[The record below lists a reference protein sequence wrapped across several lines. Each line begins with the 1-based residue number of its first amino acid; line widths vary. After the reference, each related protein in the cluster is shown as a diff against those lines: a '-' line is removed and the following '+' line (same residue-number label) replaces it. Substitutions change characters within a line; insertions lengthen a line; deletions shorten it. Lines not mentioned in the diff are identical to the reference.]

1 MQHLGNSKGAEANG
15 VHAVSQERADRDRVR
30 LAVVENE
37 FASVTVSLDTA
48 GHTPRLHVRDNE
60 TGDDILLSAIELASL
75 CLATSEDRAGWL
87 TVGLYRTDGEPDAI
101 RAVLATTGLATTGLA
116 DSVFPIWL
124 YGTKVHRAPHAH
136 LPHRI

>member
-1 MQHLGNSKGAEANG
+1 VNVERLGNSEGAEANG
-15 VHAVSQERADRDRVR
+15 IHAVSRARADRDRVR

-87 TVGLYRTDGEPDAI
+87 KVGLYRTDGAPAASPAGTATPDGDQAE
-101 RAVLATTGLATTGLA
+101 
-116 DSVFPIWL
+116 
-124 YGTKVHRAPHAH
+124 
-136 LPHRI
+136 

>member
-1 MQHLGNSKGAEANG
+1 MSDCRRQVNVERLGNSEGAEANG
-15 VHAVSQERADRDRVR
+15 IRAVSRDRADRADRDRVR

-48 GHTPRLHVRDNE
+48 GHSPRLHVQDNE

-87 TVGLYRTDGEPDAI
+87 KVGLYRADPGDEGE
-101 RAVLATTGLATTGLA
+101 
-116 DSVFPIWL
+116 
-124 YGTKVHRAPHAH
+124 
-136 LPHRI
+136 

>member
-1 MQHLGNSKGAEANG
+1 MERLGNSEGAEANG
-15 VHAVSQERADRDRVR
+15 VHAVSRDRADRDGADRGRAR

-87 TVGLYRTDGEPDAI
+87 KVGLYRTDGVPAANPAGTAAPDGDQAE
-101 RAVLATTGLATTGLA
+101 
-116 DSVFPIWL
+116 
-124 YGTKVHRAPHAH
+124 
-136 LPHRI
+136 